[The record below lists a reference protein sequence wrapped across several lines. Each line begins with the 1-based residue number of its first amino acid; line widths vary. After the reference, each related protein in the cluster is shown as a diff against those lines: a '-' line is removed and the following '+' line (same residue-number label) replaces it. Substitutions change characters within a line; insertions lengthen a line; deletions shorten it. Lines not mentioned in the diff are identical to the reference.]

1 MFDQISEYTV
11 TLTLADSLET
21 VIITTS
27 LPSARFVMYVDSS
40 GNKIGFMKV
49 PNQSIP
55 EGMKGTFE
63 IDGDT
68 QIYIGQTTLE
78 DYIRSIV
85 TGMNS

>member
-1 MFDQISEYTV
+1 
-11 TLTLADSLET
+11 
-21 VIITTS
+21 
-27 LPSARFVMYVDSS
+27 MYVDSS

-55 EGMKGTFE
+55 AGMKGTFE